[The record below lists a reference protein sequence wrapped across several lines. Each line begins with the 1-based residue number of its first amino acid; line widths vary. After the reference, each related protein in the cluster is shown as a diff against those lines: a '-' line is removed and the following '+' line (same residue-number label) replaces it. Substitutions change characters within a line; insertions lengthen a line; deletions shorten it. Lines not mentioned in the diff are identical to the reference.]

1 MAGHSKWSNIQHRKK
16 AQDAKRGK
24 LFTKLIREI
33 VVATKEGGPDKE
45 SNPRLRLAIDKAY
58 QGNMTRDTVEKAIAR
73 GAGNQDDSQYFEVTY
88 EGYAPHGI
96 AILVECLTDNRNR
109 TVGEVRHIFN
119 KYGGNLGTE
128 GSVSYLFSSVG
139 VIIIQKE
146 HCPKEINSD
155 KLFELAIDAGANDF
169 SDESDHYY
177 ISTDR
182 DKLSEVYTKIKEHCE
197 VSHAETTKQAD
208 IDVTITNDQFEVI
221 NVLLEK
227 LEDLDD
233 VQNVFSNLST
243 KKTG

>member
-33 VVATKEGGPDKE
+33 VVATKEGGPDKD

-73 GAGNQDDSQYFEVTY
+73 GSGNQDDSQFFEVVY

-96 AILVECLTDNRNR
+96 AVLVECLTDNRNR
-109 TVGEVRHIFN
+109 TVGEVRHIFS

-128 GSVSYLFSSVG
+128 GSVAYLFSAIG
-139 VIIIQKE
+139 IIIIQKE
-146 HCPKEINSD
+146 SLTESLNGDS
-155 KLFELAIDAGANDF
+155 LFELAIEAGANDF
-169 SDESDHYY
+169 SDENDHYL
-177 ISTDR
+177 ITTDR
-182 DKLSEVYTKIKEHCE
+182 ENLTKVYETLKQHCDI
-197 VSHAETTKQAD
+197 SHAEVTKQAETD
-208 IDVTITNDQFEVI
+208 MALDSDARDTVTTLID
-221 NVLLEK
+221 K

-233 VQNVFSNLST
+233 VQNVFTNLSMEI
-243 KKTG
+243 TG

>member
-73 GAGNQDDSQYFEVTY
+73 GAGNQDDSQFFEVIY

-96 AILVECLTDNRNR
+96 AVLVECLTDNRNR
-109 TVGEVRHIFN
+109 TVGEVRHVFT

-128 GSVSYLFSSVG
+128 GSVSYLFSAVG
-139 VIIIQKE
+139 IIIIQKDICSE
-146 HCPKEINSD
+146 D
-155 KLFELAIDAGANDF
+155 LDADALFELAIDYGANDF
-169 SDESDHYY
+169 SDEGDHYL
-177 ISTDR
+177 ITTDR
-182 DKLSEVYTKIKEHCE
+182 EQLSHVYSQLKTHCDI
-197 VSHAETTKQAD
+197 SHAEVTKQAESELTLTQEAMD
-208 IDVTITNDQFEVI
+208 TVITLVD
-221 NVLLEK
+221 K

-233 VQNVFSNLST
+233 VQNVYTNLAMNT
-243 KKTG
+243 EG